1 MTIMIKFNDQLKINR
16 SEWILGCSNYCQA
29 TWKQKHKTK
38 INQETIIKN
47 NRKIKNKKIK
57 AMRNITPTM
66 DHYLKMNRW

>member
-1 MTIMIKFNDQLKINR
+1 MIKFNDQLKINR

-47 NRKIKNKKIK
+47 NKKIK
-57 AMRNITPTM
+57 KKKKNKSNEKYNTYHGP
-66 DHYLKMNRW
+66 LSKNE